1 MRKEYIVRSFDVSY
15 FNHMATIMDEEMFES
30 SLNEEYGKHG
40 FSICATI
47 PQINAEEKV
56 VAYKFI
62 FVKDLEG
69 DEE

>member
-1 MRKEYIVRSFDVSY
+1 MKKEYIVRSFDVSY
-15 FNHMATIMDEEMFES
+15 FNHMATTTDEERFEW

-40 FSICATI
+40 FSICTTI

>member
-15 FNHMATIMDEEMFES
+15 FNHMASTTDDEMFER

-47 PQINAEEKV
+47 PQINTEEKV

>member
-1 MRKEYIVRSFDVSY
+1 MKKYIVRSFDVSF
-15 FNHMATIMDEEMFES
+15 FNNTTTEEDKEKFER

-47 PQINAEEKV
+47 PQTNAEEKV

-62 FVKDLEG
+62 FVRDIEG

>member
-15 FNHMATIMDEEMFES
+15 FNHMADTTDEERFEW

>member
-1 MRKEYIVRSFDVSY
+1 MKKEYIVRSFDVSY
-15 FNHMATIMDEEMFES
+15 FNHMTTTMDEERFEW

-40 FSICATI
+40 FSVCATI
-47 PQINAEEKV
+47 PIYKDGV
-56 VAYKFI
+56 IIAYKFI

>member
-1 MRKEYIVRSFDVSY
+1 MRKKYIVRSFDVSY
-15 FNHMATIMDEEMFES
+15 FNHMASTADEEMFEW

-47 PQINAEEKV
+47 PRTDTEGKV
-56 VAYKFI
+56 VAYKFV
-62 FVKDLEG
+62 FVKDIEG

>member
-15 FNHMATIMDEEMFES
+15 FNHMATTDEERFER

-56 VAYKFI
+56 VAYMFI